1 MRKGKSERV
10 AIFID
15 GRNFYHGVKDI
26 KNDGLKI
33 RLQEIVND
41 LVGSRELVTALYY
54 NALLDKKHDP
64 ETYKIHN
71 KFIDIVRKFPKFKV
85 VFEVV

>member
-10 AIFID
+10 TIFID
-15 GRNFYHGVKDI
+15 GSNFYHGVKDI
-26 KNDGLKI
+26 KKDGLKI

-41 LVGSRELVTALYY
+41 LVGSRELVTAFYY

-64 ETYKIHN
+64 ETYVKSEDFCLLISGI
-71 KFIDIVRKFPKFKV
+71 KCPLISV
-85 VFEVV
+85 